1 MLYIPKIDNY
11 LKIFIDHEVKDFVVK
26 NFGEY
31 FKSTKKKFYSKL
43 SEEQI
48 IRNSLNRFI
57 SS

>member
-31 FKSTKKKFYSKL
+31 FKSTKKIFILNLAKNKL
-43 SEEQI
+43 LEI
-48 IRNSLNRFI
+48 H
-57 SS
+57 